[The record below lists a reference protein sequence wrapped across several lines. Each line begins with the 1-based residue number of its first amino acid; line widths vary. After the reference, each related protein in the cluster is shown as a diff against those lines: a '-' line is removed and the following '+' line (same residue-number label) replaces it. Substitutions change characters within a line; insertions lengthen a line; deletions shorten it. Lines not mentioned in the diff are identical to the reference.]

1 MRTIVSGIQPT
12 GRLHIGNYLGALK
25 NWVTLQKNTDDK
37 RFFFIADLHAMT
49 DAVSASERAANVIM
63 LTRDLLA
70 LGIDPKKSCLFL
82 QSDVP
87 EHTKL
92 FWIFS
97 TLTPM
102 SELNKMTQY
111 KDKSAHAPEN
121 INAGLFAYPVLQAA
135 DILLYHGTH
144 IPVGEDQVQHV
155 ELTRVIAKKC
165 NARYGTDFPLTQPLL
180 TEIPRVMSLTEPT
193 KKMSKSHGEKTCL
206 FLTDNQDALCAKT
219 RKATVDDAGINNL
232 LELVRLF
239 DNTGATY
246 NHVKKEHAAGTL
258 KNIELKESL
267 AELVDMTFAHFRAER
282 EKISDATVRR
292 VLEQGATHAR
302 EVAHETMQR
311 VKKSIGL

>member
-25 NWVTLQKNTDDK
+25 NWITLQNDTAAK

-49 DAVSASERAANVIM
+49 GTVFGAERGANVIS

-87 EHTKL
+87 EHLQL

-135 DILLYHGTH
+135 DILLYNGTH

-155 ELTRVIAKKC
+155 ELTRIIAKKC
-165 NARYGTDFPLTQPLL
+165 NARYGTNFPLTQPLL
-180 TEIPRVMSLTEPT
+180 TEIPRVMSLIEPT
-193 KKMSKSHGEKTCL
+193 KKMSKSHSEKSCL
-206 FLTDNQDALCAKT
+206 FLTDNQDTLCAKT
-219 RKATVDDAGINNL
+219 RKASVDSEGTKNL

-239 DNTGATY
+239 DDTGATHE
-246 NHVKKEHAAGTL
+246 HVKQEFDVGTL

-267 AELVDMTFAHFRAER
+267 AELVGATFAHFRAAR
-282 EKISDATVRR
+282 EKISDATARR
-292 VLEQGATHAR
+292 TLEHGAAHAR
-302 EVAHETMQR
+302 EVAHDTMQR
-311 VKKSIGL
+311 VKKSAGF